1 MTDSLSLKWRTIAWI
16 DSLLSKPA
24 EQLHPVKAREVL
36 RKSATGPAV
45 VMGRHAKLESVRD
58 EQIAGVKVRRY
69 RPLAAKRGLLIYFHG
84 GGWVLG
90 DVDSHDSPVRALA
103 LATERE
109 VISVDYRLAP
119 EHRYPAAFDDSLAV
133 TRALLGDQSVVVAGD
148 SAGGN
153 LAAVVA
159 NRCAADG
166 VKLAAQV
173 LLYPVTD
180 CAAETPSYDAYGTG
194 HFLTR
199 ETMRYFVRE
208 YLPEEARRHEPDCSP
223 LRAASLKGVA
233 PGYVLLAGCDVLRD
247 EGRAYAKRLHA
258 DGVEAHLDEVP
269 GVLHGF
275 FSLQGLS
282 EGRAATSRVAKWL
295 EPRW

>member
-1 MTDSLSLKWRTIAWI
+1 MTDSLTLKWRTIAWI
-16 DSLLSKPA
+16 DSLISKPA

-36 RKSATGPAV
+36 RKSATGPTV
-45 VMGRHAKLESVRD
+45 VTGRHAKLESVQD
-58 EQIAGVKVRRY
+58 ASIAGVKVRRY
-69 RPLAAKRGLLIYFHG
+69 RPLNAKRGLLVYFHG

-103 LATERE
+103 LATGRE

-133 TRALLGDQSVVVAGD
+133 TRALVGEHRVVVAGD

-180 CAAETPSYDAYGTG
+180 CAAETASYDLYGTG

-208 YLPEEARRHEPDCSP
+208 YLPEQARRHEAECSP
-223 LRAASLKGVA
+223 LRAASLEGVA

-247 EGRAYAKRLHA
+247 EGRAYAKRLQEH
-258 DGVEAHLDEVP
+258 GVETLLDEVP

-282 EGRAATSRVAKWL
+282 EGRSATTRVAKWL